1 MPAYPQ
7 QRRTRPFRRGLRI
20 LPCASASAWTTGREL
35 VLYAGTMGYAHSTEA
50 ILDAAELLRERHVVF
65 VLAGDGSERARVEHL
80 AHARGLSNV
89 MFLGVVPLSAVAD
102 LYSAALAGLATL
114 RDLPLFEGARPA
126 KVMPC
131 LASGTPLVYSGS
143 GEGARLVSEADAGI
157 VVDPEDGA
165 AIAGAVERL
174 LADPGLV
181 RRLGE
186 NGRRLAVERFSWRAL
201 VGAWLGAAGRRAAP
215 APAGACACAPGRPQR
230 LAEARERRRRS

>member
-1 MPAYPQ
+1 
-7 QRRTRPFRRGLRI
+7 
-20 LPCASASAWTTGREL
+20 
-35 VLYAGTMGYAHSTEA
+35 
-50 ILDAAELLRERHVVF
+50 
-65 VLAGDGSERARVEHL
+65 
-80 AHARGLSNV
+80 
-89 MFLGVVPLSAVAD
+89 
-102 LYSAALAGLATL
+102 
-114 RDLPLFEGARPA
+114 
-126 KVMPC
+126 MPC

-201 VGAWLGAAGRRAAP
+201 VGAWLEQLDDVLPPRSPPHVRALLVGLSAWQRRAS
-215 APAGACACAPGRPQR
+215 G
-230 LAEARERRRRS
+230 RRRS